1 MYTHA
6 HATFAFLPHFPP
18 FFSLKHLPTPLL
30 PSPAKPFLEDFVMKS
45 FVNTSLVG
53 ILIESRSRLYL
64 HFYKYHAWMCMHIA
78 VSKWPKYM
86 AALAHTEQQQIC
98 KEWKNNQLLV
108 IICEETTTTKHN
120 RWDYWK
126 LLLPFTITLF
136 VLCWVCVCVWE
147 MEKNHPIPDF
157 FPIQRFPFVSTQYQ
171 NTPNPLF

>member
-1 MYTHA
+1 MYTHS

-30 PSPAKPFLEDFVMKS
+30 PSPAKPFLEDFVMNS

-64 HFYKYHAWMCMHIA
+64 HFYKYHAWMCVHIA

-86 AALAHTEQQQIC
+86 AALVHIEQRQIC
-98 KEWKNNQLLV
+98 KEWKTISSSSSFAKKQQQQNTTDETIENCCYRLLY
-108 IICEETTTTKHN
+108 C
-120 RWDYWK
+120 
-126 LLLPFTITLF
+126 
-136 VLCWVCVCVWE
+136 LCCIRD
-147 MEKNHPIPDF
+147 KKKKIHPIPNF
-157 FPIQRFPFVSTQYQ
+157 CFAIQRFPFVSAQCR